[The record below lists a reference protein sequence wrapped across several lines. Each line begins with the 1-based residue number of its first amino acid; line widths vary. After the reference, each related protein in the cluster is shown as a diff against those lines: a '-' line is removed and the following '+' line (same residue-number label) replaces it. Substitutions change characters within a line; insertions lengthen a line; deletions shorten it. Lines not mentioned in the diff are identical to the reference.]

1 MGNSDKQTVAE
12 DQNGSAVENYTV
24 ENQGSKTQVNENKV
38 AENQNEPSAKGQAQ
52 EDQEAAEEQEALLK
66 ELSFEGLP
74 PINLGALFMP
84 PIWGPAHG
92 IWITILYYP
101 AWLFIDNLFYSVY
114 TNPQPLTIV
123 LAIIAGL
130 ILAGVTIV
138 FARVSQMF
146 ALHRDLKNGKTKE
159 QYRKRQVKWAVAMA
173 ILAAVMLVLA
183 TYYNL
188 VIRPTMGA

>member
-1 MGNSDKQTVAE
+1 
-12 DQNGSAVENYTV
+12 
-24 ENQGSKTQVNENKV
+24 
-38 AENQNEPSAKGQAQ
+38 
-52 EDQEAAEEQEALLK
+52 
-66 ELSFEGLP
+66 
-74 PINLGALFMP
+74 MP

>member
-173 ILAAVMLVLA
+173 ILAAVMLALA

>member
-12 DQNGSAVENYTV
+12 DQNGSAVENHTV
-24 ENQGSKTQVNENKV
+24 ENQGSKTQVNENKA
-38 AENQNEPSAKGQAQ
+38 AENQNEPSAKEQTQ

-173 ILAAVMLVLA
+173 ILAAVMLALA

>member
-12 DQNGSAVENYTV
+12 DQNGSAVENHTV
-24 ENQGSKTQVNENKV
+24 ENQGSKTQVNENKA
-38 AENQNEPSAKGQAQ
+38 AENQNEPSAKGQTQ
-52 EDQEAAEEQEALLK
+52 EDQKAAEEQEALLK

-173 ILAAVMLVLA
+173 ILAAVMLALA

>member
-12 DQNGSAVENYTV
+12 DQNGSAVDNHTV
-24 ENQGSKTQVNENKV
+24 ENQGSKTQVNENKA
-38 AENQNEPSAKGQAQ
+38 AENQNEPSAKGQTQ

-173 ILAAVMLVLA
+173 ILAAVMLALA

>member
-24 ENQGSKTQVNENKV
+24 ENQGSKTQVNENKA
-38 AENQNEPSAKGQAQ
+38 AENQNEPSAKGQTQ

-146 ALHRDLKNGKTKE
+146 AFHRDLKNGKTKE

-173 ILAAVMLVLA
+173 ILAAVMLALA

>member
-12 DQNGSAVENYTV
+12 DQNGSAVENHTV
-24 ENQGSKTQVNENKV
+24 ENQGSKTQVNENKA

-173 ILAAVMLVLA
+173 ILAAVMLALA

>member
-24 ENQGSKTQVNENKV
+24 ENQGSKTQVNENKA

-173 ILAAVMLVLA
+173 ILAAVMLALA

>member
-24 ENQGSKTQVNENKV
+24 ENQGSKTQVNENKA
-38 AENQNEPSAKGQAQ
+38 AENQNEPSAKGQTQ

-159 QYRKRQVKWAVAMA
+159 QYRKRQVKWAVVMA
-173 ILAAVMLVLA
+173 ILAAVMLALA